1 MEDHTSMI
9 GNLRDSD
16 LLVIPGNE
24 KKILFCFFGRE
35 RKLIYSFSPPQLIRS
50 FQDLKRRFDR
60 LMYYQLGFF
69 GIGVVVGLLLY
80 KFHPQGNSG
89 QLLLPSMSIVIVP
102 KIPYLNDKF
111 NPLIFQIP
119 EGHDESK
126 RRNLII
132 SPIPNISKCIYIRG
146 NKLENYLL
154 SLCLLVSL
162 SFQLKEGEREKK
174 NIKSNTDLLISKLSP
189 IYRKQINFVLYR

>member
-1 MEDHTSMI
+1 M
-9 GNLRDSD
+9 
-16 LLVIPGNE
+16 
-24 KKILFCFFGRE
+24 KKKKNFYFSHFREE
-35 RKLIYSFSPPQLIRS
+35 RKKTDSLLFPPQLIRS

-69 GIGVVVGLLLY
+69 GLGVVVGLLLY
-80 KFHPQGNSG
+80 KFHPHGNLG
-89 QLLLPSMSIVIVP
+89 QLLSILISIAMIP
-102 KIPYLNDKF
+102 KITHLNNKP

-119 EGHDESK
+119 EGHDKSI
-126 RRNLII
+126 RRNLVIFPI
-132 SPIPNISKCIYIRG
+132 SDVSKRIYVKG

-174 NIKSNTDLLISKLSP
+174 KYSKSNINLLISKLSP
-189 IYRKQINFVLYR
+189 VYRNKSILFFAVNFFGRGKKTVVKK